1 VLRLVAVALC
11 LPLLTV
17 RAVAVLLCVRIVIGF
32 ICLGLLLFLLL
43 LPRGQVI
50 VDLIV
55 ILAACEF
62 VDAFEAEFLQ
72 QAVRRELDMA
82 DERTTSSS
90 YSAMT
95 G

>member
-11 LPLLTV
+11 LLVLTVVFSV
-17 RAVAVLLCVRIVIGF
+17 RAVVVLLCVRILVFFVG
-32 ICLGLLLFLLL
+32 LRLLLSLLLF
-43 LPRGQVI
+43 PRGQVI

-72 QAVRRELDMA
+72 RLIRV
-82 DERTTSSS
+82 
-90 YSAMT
+90 
-95 G
+95 